1 MAINVL
7 PVHLVNKIAAGE
19 VIERP
24 SSIVKELVEN
34 ALDAGAT
41 RIDVAVEEGGR
52 KLVAVTDNGGGMDAA
67 DAALAF
73 APHATSKITV
83 EDDLYRI
90 GTLGFRGEALASIA
104 SVSHAHIRTR
114 RAAEESGW
122 EIEASADQVGD
133 PKPCPAG
140 PGTTVSIR
148 DLFFNTPARRKFLRT
163 INTEFAHISEQLA
176 RLALPHPQVAFRL
189 THNAR
194 EVTLL
199 PAVDSTRQRIVD
211 LFGEDVGADLLA
223 VSRRDPKLAIQG
235 LVGSPAAARGAAKWQ
250 FVFLNGRYIRDRL
263 LSHALREAY
272 RGLCQGDRYPVAF
285 LFLELDPGEVDVN
298 VHPTKVEVRFRDT
311 QMVHGELLA
320 ALKET
325 LNRSHLHPSADLSRA
340 GESPA
345 PGQTGQREPLGSLE
359 SLEKT
364 PASEAARQDSIRAA
378 VADFL
383 KSTPPLQPRLSFPE
397 PLSRSAGTP
406 LPTATLPRDPFVSSS
421 PSSSPPLAVSREYVS
436 EVRDISDSPRQGVL
450 QVHNSY
456 IVTQTDDAVV
466 IIDQHALHERILY
479 NELKGR
485 LAEGKLAGQRLLIPE
500 TLTVTAAEADAA
512 ASRAELLGRLG
523 IEVEPFGPRTLA
535 IQQFPSLLTG
545 RGVSPVEFLREVLDR
560 LAEDEAADPERLLE
574 GLLSMLACKAAVKA
588 GDPLT
593 GQEIDS
599 LLARAAEADKASSC
613 PHGRPT
619 TLRLTLKDLEK
630 QFHRT

>member
-52 KLVAVTDNGGGMDAA
+52 KCVAVTDNGGGMDAS

-114 RAAEESGW
+114 RPAEESGW
-122 EIEASADQVGD
+122 EIEASGEQVGA
-133 PKPCPAG
+133 PKPCPAA
-140 PGTTVSIR
+140 PGTTVTIR

-163 INTEFAHISEQLA
+163 INTEFAHISEQVT
-176 RLALPHPQVAFRL
+176 RLALPHPEVAFRL
-189 THNAR
+189 THNGR
-194 EVTLL
+194 EVQLL
-199 PAVDSTRQRIVD
+199 PTVDSTRQRIVD
-211 LFGEDVGADLLA
+211 LFGEEVGADLLPVA
-223 VSRRDPKLAIQG
+223 RREPKLAING

-263 LSHALREAY
+263 LAHALREAY

-285 LFLELDPGEVDVN
+285 LFLDLDPAEVDVN

-311 QMVHGELLA
+311 QMIHGELLA

-325 LNRSHLHPSADLSRA
+325 LNRSHLNPTADLSRA
-340 GESPA
+340 GEVLSPEDSPA
-345 PGQTGQREPLGSLE
+345 PDTTRQAGIRE
-359 SLEKT
+359 
-364 PASEAARQDSIRAA
+364 AI
-378 VADFL
+378 ADFM

-397 PLSRSAGTP
+397 PLSRSAGSS
-406 LPTATLPRDPFVSSS
+406 FFSS
-421 PSSSPPLAVSREYVS
+421 PSSFPVSSPSSPPLAVPQESVS
-436 EVRDISDSPRQGVL
+436 DVGDIPESTRQPVL
-450 QVHNSY
+450 QIHNSY
-456 IVTQTDDAVV
+456 IVTQSDDALV

-479 NELKGR
+479 NELKAR

-500 TLTVTAAEADAA
+500 TLTVTPAEADAA
-512 ASRAELLGRLG
+512 AAT
-523 IEVEPFGPRTLA
+523 GPPAT
-535 IQQFPSLLTG
+535 
-545 RGVSPVEFLREVLDR
+545 
-560 LAEDEAADPERLLE
+560 
-574 GLLSMLACKAAVKA
+574 
-588 GDPLT
+588 
-593 GQEIDS
+593 
-599 LLARAAEADKASSC
+599 ASY
-613 PHGRPT
+613 
-619 TLRLTLKDLEK
+619 
-630 QFHRT
+630 

>member
-7 PVHLVNKIAAGE
+7 SVHLVNKIAAGE

-52 KLVAVTDNGGGMDAA
+52 KCIAVTDNGGGMDAS

-73 APHATSKITV
+73 APHATSKIAD

-104 SVSHAHIRTR
+104 AVSHAHIRTR

-122 EIEASADQVGD
+122 EVEASGDQTGS
-133 PKPCPAG
+133 PKPCPAA
-140 PGTTVSIR
+140 PGTTVTIR

-163 INTEFAHISEQLA
+163 INTEFAHVSEQLS

-189 THNAR
+189 THNGR
-194 EVTLL
+194 EVLLL
-199 PAVDSTRQRIVD
+199 PAVESTRQRIVD
-211 LFGEDVGADLLA
+211 LFGEEVGADLLA
-223 VSRRDPKLAIQG
+223 VSRRDPKLAVQG
-235 LVGSPAAARGAAKWQ
+235 LIGSPAATRGAAKWQ

-263 LSHALREAY
+263 LSHALREAF
-272 RGLCQGDRYPVAF
+272 RGLCEGDRYPIAF
-285 LFLELDPGEVDVN
+285 LFLELDPAEVDVN

-325 LNRSHLHPSADLSRA
+325 LNRSRPAPSADLSRA
-340 GESPA
+340 A
-345 PGQTGQREPLGSLE
+345 E
-359 SLEKT
+359 SLGAVQTYT
-364 PASEAARQDSIRAA
+364 PDTARQAGIREAI
-378 VADFL
+378 ADFL

-397 PLSRSAGTP
+397 PLAPSVGTP
-406 LPTATLPRDPFVSSS
+406 LPTATNPRASDSYPSFPPSPPF
-421 PSSSPPLAVSREYVS
+421 PSSPPLAVSRESVS
-436 EVRDISDSPRQGVL
+436 EGPDIPDSSRHPVL
-450 QVHNSY
+450 QIHHSY
-456 IVTQTDDAVV
+456 IVTQTDDALI

-479 NELKGR
+479 NELKTR
-485 LAEGKLAGQRLLIPE
+485 LADGKLAGQRLLIPE

-512 ASRAELLGRLG
+512 ASRADLLARLG

-535 IQQFPSLLTG
+535 IQQFPSLLAS
-545 RGVSPVEFLREVLDR
+545 RGVSPVEFLRDLLDR

-593 GQEIDS
+593 AQEIDS
-599 LLARAAEADKASSC
+599 LLARAADADKASSC

-619 TLRLTLKDLEK
+619 TLRLTLKDLDK